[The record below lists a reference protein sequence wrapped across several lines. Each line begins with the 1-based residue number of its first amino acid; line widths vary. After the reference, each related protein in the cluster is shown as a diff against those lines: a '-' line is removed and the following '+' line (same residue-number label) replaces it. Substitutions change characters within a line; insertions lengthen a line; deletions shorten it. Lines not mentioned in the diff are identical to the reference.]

1 MFAPILPHC
10 AKDGR
15 RSSRLLV
22 FARSRVGMKER
33 REGADLSPME
43 AVDTQFLIKK
53 RTVAGPG
60 LGRKTKV
67 NQGKSKS
74 ERKRSMLSVI

>member
-1 MFAPILPHC
+1 
-10 AKDGR
+10 
-15 RSSRLLV
+15 
-22 FARSRVGMKER
+22 MKER

-43 AVDTQFLIKK
+43 AVDTRFFIKK

-60 LGRKTKV
+60 LGRKTQV